1 MSFANL
7 TLNTKTVAALPSQFN
22 KPTEIQQAVI
32 PTIVSG
38 RDVLALAQT
47 GSGKTLAYG
56 LPLLNNIDQG
66 SNKLQALVIVPTREL
81 ASQVTESLKPIATAL
96 SIKTVTLTGGINAD
110 EQQQQLSTAPQ
121 LAIATPGRLLA
132 LIKSGELEL
141 AQCTSLVLD
150 EADRLID
157 MGFWPDIQA
166 ITAALPTK
174 RQSLLFSAT
183 LPPELVSQAETLLS
197 NPEKITTHKENS
209 VVEAIEETLYL
220 VNKGSKA
227 QALIALLNQNPW
239 PQVLVFIGAKDNA
252 DALTKRL
259 NKAKISVSVLH
270 GNKSQE
276 ERAQALDSFK
286 NGDTRVLIATD
297 VMARGI
303 HIDQL
308 PIVINFELPPHSATY
323 VHRVG
328 RTARA
333 GSTGCAIS
341 LVSHS
346 ETDYLTA
353 IRTLTNKALPLQSL
367 EGFPVTDKPASET
380 TTHKRPPKDKMANRR
395 TAKKKSV
402 KQFKSKP
409 NSSRS
414 HSSKSNSTKPT
425 RAK

>member
-1 MSFANL
+1 MSA
-7 TLNTKTVAALPSQFN
+7 
-22 KPTEIQQAVI
+22 
-32 PTIVSG
+32 
-38 RDVLALAQT
+38 
-47 GSGKTLAYG
+47 
-56 LPLLNNIDQG
+56 
-66 SNKLQALVIVPTREL
+66 
-81 ASQVTESLKPIATAL
+81 
-96 SIKTVTLTGGINAD
+96 
-110 EQQQQLSTAPQ
+110 
-121 LAIATPGRLLA
+121 
-132 LIKSGELEL
+132 
-141 AQCTSLVLD
+141 
-150 EADRLID
+150 
-157 MGFWPDIQA
+157 
-166 ITAALPTK
+166 
-174 RQSLLFSAT
+174 
-183 LPPELVSQAETLLS
+183 
-197 NPEKITTHKENS
+197 
-209 VVEAIEETLYL
+209 
-220 VNKGSKA
+220 
-227 QALIALLNQNPW
+227 
-239 PQVLVFIGAKDNA
+239 
-252 DALTKRL
+252 
-259 NKAKISVSVLH
+259 LH

-380 TTHKRPPKDKMANRR
+380 TTRKRPPKDKMANRR

-414 HSSKSNSTKPT
+414 LSSKSNSTKPT

>member
-47 GSGKTLAYG
+47 GSGKTLAFG

-81 ASQVTESLKPIATAL
+81 ASQVTESLQPTATAL
-96 SIKTVTLTGGINAD
+96 SIKTVTLTGGANAN

-166 ITAALPTK
+166 ITAALPTE

-209 VVEAIEETLYL
+209 VVETIEETLYL

-239 PQVLVFIGAKDNA
+239 SQVLVFIGAKDNA

-259 NKAKISVSVLH
+259 NKAKISVSALH

-380 TTHKRPPKDKMANRR
+380 TTRKRPPKDKMANRR

-414 HSSKSNSTKPT
+414 LSSKSNSTKPT

>member
-1 MSFANL
+1 MSFDNL
-7 TLNTKTVAALPSQFN
+7 TLNAKTAAAIPSQFD

-32 PTIVSG
+32 PTIIAG
-38 RDVLALAQT
+38 KDVLALAQT
-47 GSGKTLAYG
+47 GSGKTLAFG
-56 LPLLNNIDQG
+56 LPLLNNINHDV
-66 SNKLQALVIVPTREL
+66 NELQALVIVPTREL
-81 ASQVTESLKPIATAL
+81 ASQVAESLEPIATAL
-96 SIKTVTLTGGINAD
+96 NISTITLTGGINAD
-110 EQQQQLSTAPQ
+110 DQQQQLLTKPQ

-132 LIKSGELEL
+132 VIKSGELEL
-141 AQCTSLVLD
+141 TQCVSLVLD

-166 ITAALPTK
+166 ITEALPAK

-183 LPPELVSQAETLLS
+183 LPPELVNQAETLLS
-197 NPEKITTHKENS
+197 NPEKITTHQENS
-209 VVEAIEETLYL
+209 VVETIEETLYL

-227 QALIALLNQNPW
+227 QALIALLNQNQW

-259 NKAKISVSVLH
+259 NKAKISVSALH
-270 GNKSQE
+270 GNKSQD
-276 ERAQALDSFK
+276 ERAQALESFK
-286 NGDTRVLIATD
+286 NGETRVLIATD

-308 PIVINFELPPHSATY
+308 PVVINFELPSHSATY

-333 GSTGCAIS
+333 GSAGCAIS

-346 ETDYLTA
+346 ENEYLNA
-353 IRTLTNKALPLQSL
+353 IRTLTNKPLPLQSL
-367 EGFPVTDKPASET
+367 EGFPVTDKPASEST
-380 TTHKRPPKDKMANRR
+380 ARKRPPKDKMANRR
-395 TAKKKSV
+395 TAKKKSI

-409 NSSRS
+409 NSS
-414 HSSKSNSTKPT
+414 K
-425 RAK
+425 

>member
-1 MSFANL
+1 MSFVNL

-47 GSGKTLAYG
+47 GSGKTLAFG

-81 ASQVTESLKPIATAL
+81 ASQVTESLQPTATAL
-96 SIKTVTLTGGINAD
+96 SIKTVTLTGGANAN

-166 ITAALPTK
+166 ITAALPTE

-209 VVEAIEETLYL
+209 VVETIEETLYL

-227 QALIALLNQNPW
+227 QALIALINQNPW

-259 NKAKISVSVLH
+259 NKAKISVSALH

-380 TTHKRPPKDKMANRR
+380 TTSKRPPKDKMANRR

-414 HSSKSNSTKPT
+414 LSSKSNSTKPT

>member
-1 MSFANL
+1 MSFDNL
-7 TLNTKTVAALPSQFN
+7 TLNAKTVTAIPSQFD
-22 KPTEIQQAVI
+22 KPTGIQQAVI
-32 PTIVSG
+32 PSIIAG
-38 RDVLALAQT
+38 KDVLALAQT
-47 GSGKTLAYG
+47 GSGKTLAFG
-56 LPLLNNIDQG
+56 LPLLNNINHDVNG
-66 SNKLQALVIVPTREL
+66 LQALIIVPTREL
-81 ASQVTESLKPIATAL
+81 ASQVTESLEPIATAL
-96 SIKTVTLTGGINAD
+96 DIKLVTLTGGVNTD
-110 EQQQQLSTAPQ
+110 DQQQQLLTQPQ

-132 LIKSGELEL
+132 LIKSGELDV
-141 AQCTSLVLD
+141 AQCSSLVLD

-166 ITAALPTK
+166 ITATLPSK

-183 LPPELVSQAETLLS
+183 LPPELVGQAEELLL
-197 NPEKITTHKENS
+197 NPVKVTTHQENS
-209 VVEAIEETLYL
+209 VVATIEETLYL

-227 QALIALLNQNPW
+227 QALIALLNQHTW

-259 NKAKISVSVLH
+259 NKSKINVSALH

-276 ERAQALDSFK
+276 EREQALESFK
-286 NGDTRVLIATD
+286 NGETRVLIATD

-308 PIVINFELPPHSATY
+308 PVVINFDLPTHSATY

-346 ETDYLTA
+346 ETDYLNA
-353 IRTLTNKALPLQSL
+353 IRTLTNKPLVLQAL
-367 EGFPVTDKPASET
+367 EGFPVTDKPASEAT
-380 TTHKRPPKDKMANRR
+380 ARKRPPKDKMANRR
-395 TAKKKSV
+395 TAKKKSA

-409 NSSRS
+409 S
-414 HSSKSNSTKPT
+414 SSK
-425 RAK
+425 

>member
-32 PTIVSG
+32 PAIVSG
-38 RDVLALAQT
+38 KDVLALAQT
-47 GSGKTLAYG
+47 GSGKTLAFG
-56 LPLLNNIDQG
+56 LPLLNNIDQS

-81 ASQVTESLKPIATAL
+81 ASQVTESLQPIATAL
-96 SIKTVTLTGGINAD
+96 RIKTVTLTGGIDAD

-132 LIKSGELEL
+132 LIQSGELEL

-174 RQSLLFSAT
+174 RHSLLFSAT

-209 VVEAIEETLYL
+209 VVETIEETLYL

-259 NKAKISVSVLH
+259 NKAKISVSALH

-297 VMARGI
+297 VIARGI

-308 PIVINFELPPHSATY
+308 PIVINFELPPHSTTY

-333 GSTGCAIS
+333 GGTGCAIS

-353 IRTLTNKALPLQSL
+353 IRTLTNKALPLQPL

-380 TTHKRPPKDKMANRR
+380 TARKRPPKDKMANRR

-402 KQFKSKP
+402 KQFKSKS
-409 NSSRS
+409 NSPR
-414 HSSKSNSTKPT
+414 SNSTKPT
-425 RAK
+425 RSK

>member
-7 TLNTKTVAALPSQFN
+7 TLNTKTIAALPSQFN

-47 GSGKTLAYG
+47 GSGKTLAFG

-66 SNKLQALVIVPTREL
+66 SNKLQALIIVPTREL
-81 ASQVTESLKPIATAL
+81 ASQVTESLQPIVTAL
-96 SIKTVTLTGGINAD
+96 RIKTVTLTGGINAD
-110 EQQQQLSTAPQ
+110 EQQQQLSTSPQ

-183 LPPELVSQAETLLS
+183 LPPALVNQAETLLS

-209 VVEAIEETLYL
+209 VVETIEETLYL

-227 QALIALLNQNPW
+227 QALIALLNHNQW

-259 NKAKISVSVLH
+259 NKAKISVNALH

-346 ETDYLTA
+346 EADYLTA
-353 IRTLTNKALPLQSL
+353 IRTLTNKTLPLQSL
-367 EGFPVTDKPASET
+367 EGFPVTDKPASEST
-380 TTHKRPPKDKMANRR
+380 ARKRPPKDKMANRR

-402 KQFKSKP
+402 KQFKSKS

>member
-1 MSFANL
+1 MSFDNL
-7 TLNTKTVAALPSQFN
+7 TLNAKTAAAIPSQFD

-32 PTIVSG
+32 PTIIAG
-38 RDVLALAQT
+38 KDVLALAQT
-47 GSGKTLAYG
+47 GSGKTLAFG
-56 LPLLNNIDQG
+56 LPLLNNINHDV
-66 SNKLQALVIVPTREL
+66 NELQALVIVPTREL
-81 ASQVTESLKPIATAL
+81 ASQVAESLKPIATAL
-96 SIKTVTLTGGINAD
+96 NISTITLTGGINAD
-110 EQQQQLSTAPQ
+110 DQQQQLLTKPQ
-121 LAIATPGRLLA
+121 LAIATPGRLLGV
-132 LIKSGELEL
+132 IKSGELEL
-141 AQCTSLVLD
+141 TQCVSLVLD

-166 ITAALPTK
+166 ITAALPAK

-183 LPPELVSQAETLLS
+183 LPSELVGQTEELLS
-197 NPEKITTHKENS
+197 NPVKVTTHQENS
-209 VVEAIEETLYL
+209 VVATIEETLYL

-227 QALIALLNQNPW
+227 QALIALLNQHIW

-259 NKAKISVSVLH
+259 SKAKISVSALH

-276 ERAQALDSFK
+276 EREQTLESFK
-286 NGDTRVLIATD
+286 NGETRVLIATD

-308 PIVINFELPPHSATY
+308 PVVINFELPPHSATY

-333 GSTGCAIS
+333 GSAGCAIS

-346 ETDYLTA
+346 ESEHLNA
-353 IRTLTNKALPLQSL
+353 IRTLTNKPLALQSL
-367 EGFPVTDKPASET
+367 EGFPVTDKPASEAT
-380 TTHKRPPKDKMANRR
+380 ARKRPPKDKMANRR
-395 TAKKKSV
+395 TAKKKSI

-409 NSSRS
+409 NSS
-414 HSSKSNSTKPT
+414 K
-425 RAK
+425 

>member
-1 MSFANL
+1 MSFVNL
-7 TLNTKTVAALPSQFN
+7 TLNTKTVAALPPQFN

-47 GSGKTLAYG
+47 GSGKTLAFG

-81 ASQVTESLKPIATAL
+81 ASQVTESLQPTATAL
-96 SIKTVTLTGGINAD
+96 SIKTVTLTGGANAN

-166 ITAALPTK
+166 ITAALPTE

-209 VVEAIEETLYL
+209 VVETIEETLYL

-227 QALIALLNQNPW
+227 QALIALINQNPW

-259 NKAKISVSVLH
+259 NKAKNQRERITWQ
-270 GNKSQE
+270 QE
-276 ERAQALDSFK
+276 
-286 NGDTRVLIATD
+286 
-297 VMARGI
+297 
-303 HIDQL
+303 
-308 PIVINFELPPHSATY
+308 P
-323 VHRVG
+323 
-328 RTARA
+328 
-333 GSTGCAIS
+333 
-341 LVSHS
+341 
-346 ETDYLTA
+346 
-353 IRTLTNKALPLQSL
+353 
-367 EGFPVTDKPASET
+367 
-380 TTHKRPPKDKMANRR
+380 RR
-395 TAKKKSV
+395 TSTSV
-402 KQFKSKP
+402 
-409 NSSRS
+409 R
-414 HSSKSNSTKPT
+414 
-425 RAK
+425 

>member
-1 MSFANL
+1 MSFDNL
-7 TLNTKTVAALPSQFN
+7 TLNAKTVTAIPSQFD

-32 PTIVSG
+32 PSIIAG
-38 RDVLALAQT
+38 KDVLALAQT
-47 GSGKTLAYG
+47 GSGKTLAFG
-56 LPLLNNIDQG
+56 LPLLNNIIHDVNG
-66 SNKLQALVIVPTREL
+66 LQALIIVPTREL
-81 ASQVTESLKPIATAL
+81 ASQVTESLEPVATAL
-96 SIKTVTLTGGINAD
+96 DIKFVTLTGGVNTD
-110 EQQQQLSTAPQ
+110 DQQQQLLTQPQ

-132 LIKSGELEL
+132 LIKSGELDV
-141 AQCTSLVLD
+141 AQCSSLVLD

-166 ITAALPTK
+166 ITTALPSK

-183 LPPELVSQAETLLS
+183 LPPELVGQAEELLS
-197 NPEKITTHKENS
+197 NPVKITTHQENS
-209 VVEAIEETLYL
+209 VVATIEETLYL

-227 QALIALLNQNPW
+227 QALIALLNQHTW

-259 NKAKISVSVLH
+259 NKSKINVSALH

-276 ERAQALDSFK
+276 EREQALESFK
-286 NGDTRVLIATD
+286 NGETRVLIATD

-308 PIVINFELPPHSATY
+308 PVVINFDLPTHSATY

-346 ETDYLTA
+346 ETDYLNA
-353 IRTLTNKALPLQSL
+353 IRTLTNKPLVLQAL
-367 EGFPVTDKPASET
+367 EGFPVTDKPASEAT
-380 TTHKRPPKDKMANRR
+380 ARKRPPKDKMANRR
-395 TAKKKSV
+395 TAKKKSA

-409 NSSRS
+409 S
-414 HSSKSNSTKPT
+414 SSK
-425 RAK
+425 

>member
-1 MSFANL
+1 MSFASL
-7 TLNTKTVAALPSQFN
+7 TLNAKTVSALPSQFN

-32 PTIVSG
+32 PTIIAG
-38 RDVLALAQT
+38 KDVLALAQT
-47 GSGKTLAYG
+47 GSGKTLAFG
-56 LPLLNNIDQG
+56 LPLLNNINQDV
-66 SNKLQALVIVPTREL
+66 NELQALIIVPTREL
-81 ASQVTESLKPIATAL
+81 ASQVTKSLEPIATTL
-96 SIKTVTLTGGINAD
+96 NIKLVTLTGGVNTD
-110 EQQQQLSTAPQ
+110 DQQQQLSTKPQ

-132 LIKSGELEL
+132 LIKSDELDIAL
-141 AQCTSLVLD
+141 CSSLVLD

-157 MGFWPDIQA
+157 MGFWPDVQA
-166 ITAALPTK
+166 ITATLPSK

-183 LPPELVSQAETLLS
+183 LPPELVGQAEELLS
-197 NPEKITTHKENS
+197 NPVKVTTHQENS
-209 VVEAIEETLYL
+209 VVAAIEETLYL

-227 QALIALLNQNPW
+227 QALIALLNQHTW

-259 NKAKISVSVLH
+259 NKVKISVSALH

-276 ERAQALDSFK
+276 EREQALESFK
-286 NGDTRVLIATD
+286 NGETRVLIATD

-308 PIVINFELPPHSATY
+308 PVVINFELPSHSATY

-333 GSTGCAIS
+333 GNTGCAIS

-346 ETDYLTA
+346 ETDYLNA
-353 IRTLTNKALPLQSL
+353 IRTLTNKPLVLQPL
-367 EGFPVTDKPASET
+367 EGFPVTDKPASEAT
-380 TTHKRPPKDKMANRR
+380 ARKRPPKDKMANRR
-395 TAKKKSV
+395 TAKKKSI

-409 NSSRS
+409 NSS
-414 HSSKSNSTKPT
+414 K
-425 RAK
+425 

>member
-47 GSGKTLAYG
+47 GSGKTLAFG

-96 SIKTVTLTGGINAD
+96 SIKTVTLTGGRNAD

-121 LAIATPGRLLA
+121 IAIATPGRLLA

-197 NPEKITTHKENS
+197 NPKKITTHKENS

-259 NKAKISVSVLH
+259 NKAKISVSALH

-308 PIVINFELPPHSATY
+308 PIVINFELPPHAATY

-353 IRTLTNKALPLQSL
+353 IRTLTNKTLPLQSL

-380 TTHKRPPKDKMANRR
+380 TARKRPPKDKMANRR

-409 NSSRS
+409 HNSRPHSSR
-414 HSSKSNSTKPT
+414 SNSTKPT
-425 RAK
+425 

>member
-1 MSFANL
+1 MSFDNL
-7 TLNTKTVAALPSQFN
+7 TLNAKTAAAIPSQFD

-32 PTIVSG
+32 PTIIAG
-38 RDVLALAQT
+38 KDVLALAQT
-47 GSGKTLAYG
+47 GSGKTLAFG
-56 LPLLNNIDQG
+56 LPLLNNINHDV
-66 SNKLQALVIVPTREL
+66 NELQALVIVPTREL
-81 ASQVTESLKPIATAL
+81 ASQVAESLEPIATAL
-96 SIKTVTLTGGINAD
+96 NISMITLTGGINAD
-110 EQQQQLSTAPQ
+110 DQQQQLLTKPQ

-132 LIKSGELEL
+132 VIKSGELEL
-141 AQCTSLVLD
+141 TQCVSLVLD

-166 ITAALPTK
+166 ITEALPAK

-183 LPPELVSQAETLLS
+183 LPPELVNQAETLLS
-197 NPEKITTHKENS
+197 NPKKITTHQENS
-209 VVEAIEETLYL
+209 VVETIEETLYL

-227 QALIALLNQNPW
+227 QALIALLNQNQW

-259 NKAKISVSVLH
+259 NKAKISVSALH
-270 GNKSQE
+270 GNKSQD
-276 ERAQALDSFK
+276 ERAQALESFK
-286 NGDTRVLIATD
+286 NGETRVLIATD

-308 PIVINFELPPHSATY
+308 PVVINFELPSHSATY

-333 GSTGCAIS
+333 GSAGCAIS

-346 ETDYLTA
+346 ENEHLNA
-353 IRTLTNKALPLQSL
+353 IRTLTNKPLPLQSL
-367 EGFPVTDKPASET
+367 EGFPVTDKPASEST
-380 TTHKRPPKDKMANRR
+380 ARKRPPKDKMANRR
-395 TAKKKSV
+395 TAKKKSI

-409 NSSRS
+409 NSS
-414 HSSKSNSTKPT
+414 K
-425 RAK
+425 

>member
-32 PTIVSG
+32 PAIVSG
-38 RDVLALAQT
+38 KDVLALAQT
-47 GSGKTLAYG
+47 GSGKTLAFG
-56 LPLLNNIDQG
+56 LPLLNNIDQS

-81 ASQVTESLKPIATAL
+81 ASQVTESLQPIATAL
-96 SIKTVTLTGGINAD
+96 RIKTVTLTGGIDAD

-132 LIKSGELEL
+132 LIQSGELEL

-174 RQSLLFSAT
+174 RHSLLFSAT

-209 VVEAIEETLYL
+209 VVETIEETLYP

-259 NKAKISVSVLH
+259 NKAKISVSALH

-333 GSTGCAIS
+333 GGTGCAIS

-353 IRTLTNKALPLQSL
+353 IRTLTNKALPLQPL

-380 TTHKRPPKDKMANRR
+380 TARKRPPKDKMANRR

-402 KQFKSKP
+402 KQFKSKS
-409 NSSRS
+409 NSPR
-414 HSSKSNSTKPT
+414 SNSTKPT
-425 RAK
+425 RSK

>member
-1 MSFANL
+1 MSFDNL
-7 TLNTKTVAALPSQFN
+7 TLNPKTVAAIPSLFA

-32 PTIVSG
+32 PTIIAG
-38 RDVLALAQT
+38 KDVLALAQT
-47 GSGKTLAYG
+47 GSGKTLAFG
-56 LPLLNNIDQG
+56 LPLLNNIKHDV
-66 SNKLQALVIVPTREL
+66 NELQALVIVPTREL
-81 ASQVTESLKPIATAL
+81 ASQVAESLEPIATAL
-96 SIKTVTLTGGINAD
+96 DIKMVTLTGGVNTD
-110 EQQQQLSTAPQ
+110 EQQQQLASKPR

-132 LIKSGELEL
+132 VIKSGELEL
-141 AQCTSLVLD
+141 TQCLSLVLD

-166 ITAALPTK
+166 ITEALPAK

-183 LPPELVSQAETLLS
+183 LPPELVNQAETLLS
-197 NPEKITTHKENS
+197 NPEKITTHQENS
-209 VVEAIEETLYL
+209 VVETIEETLYL

-227 QALIALLNQNPW
+227 QALIALLNQNQW

-259 NKAKISVSVLH
+259 NKAKISVSALH

-276 ERAQALDSFK
+276 ERAQTLESFK
-286 NGDTRVLIATD
+286 NGETRVLIATD

-308 PIVINFELPPHSATY
+308 PVVINFELPSHSATY

-333 GSTGCAIS
+333 GSAGCAIS

-346 ETDYLTA
+346 ENEHLNA
-353 IRTLTNKALPLQSL
+353 IRTLTNKPLPLQSL
-367 EGFPVTDKPASET
+367 EGFPVTDKPASEST
-380 TTHKRPPKDKMANRR
+380 ARKRPPKDKMANRR
-395 TAKKKSV
+395 TAKKKSI

-409 NSSRS
+409 S
-414 HSSKSNSTKPT
+414 SSK
-425 RAK
+425 

>member
-1 MSFANL
+1 MSFDNL
-7 TLNTKTVAALPSQFN
+7 TLNAKTVTAIPSQFD

-32 PTIVSG
+32 PSIIAG
-38 RDVLALAQT
+38 KDVLALAQT
-47 GSGKTLAYG
+47 GSGKTLAFG
-56 LPLLNNIDQG
+56 LPLLNNINHDVNG
-66 SNKLQALVIVPTREL
+66 LQALIIVPTREL
-81 ASQVTESLKPIATAL
+81 ASQVTKSLEPIATAL
-96 SIKTVTLTGGINAD
+96 DIKFVTLTGGVNTD
-110 EQQQQLSTAPQ
+110 DQQQQLLTQPQ

-132 LIKSGELEL
+132 LIKSSELDVT
-141 AQCTSLVLD
+141 QCVSLVLD

-166 ITAALPTK
+166 ITAALPSK

-183 LPPELVSQAETLLS
+183 LPSELVSQAELLLS
-197 NPEKITTHKENS
+197 NPVKVSTHQENS
-209 VVEAIEETLYL
+209 VVATIEETLYL

-227 QALIALLNQNPW
+227 QALIALLNQHTW

-259 NKAKISVSVLH
+259 NKAKISVSALH

-276 ERAQALDSFK
+276 EREQALESFK
-286 NGDTRVLIATD
+286 NGETRVLIATD
-297 VMARGI
+297 VIARGI

-308 PIVINFELPPHSATY
+308 PVVINFDLPTHSATY

-346 ETDYLTA
+346 ETDYLNA
-353 IRTLTNKALPLQSL
+353 IRTLTNKPLVLQAL
-367 EGFPVTDKPASET
+367 EGFPVTDKPASEAT
-380 TTHKRPPKDKMANRR
+380 ARKRPPKDKMANRR
-395 TAKKKSV
+395 TAKKKSA

-409 NSSRS
+409 S
-414 HSSKSNSTKPT
+414 SSK
-425 RAK
+425 

>member
-1 MSFANL
+1 MSFDNL
-7 TLNTKTVAALPSQFN
+7 TLNAKTVAAIPSQFD

-32 PTIVSG
+32 PTIIAG
-38 RDVLALAQT
+38 KDVLALAQT
-47 GSGKTLAYG
+47 GSGKTLAFG
-56 LPLLNNIDQG
+56 LPLLNNINHDV
-66 SNKLQALVIVPTREL
+66 NELQALIIVPTREL
-81 ASQVTESLKPIATAL
+81 ASQVAESLEPIATAL
-96 SIKTVTLTGGINAD
+96 NISTMTLMGGVNTD
-110 EQQQQLSTAPQ
+110 DQQQQLLTKPQ

-132 LIKSGELEL
+132 VIKSGELEL
-141 AQCTSLVLD
+141 TQCVSLVLD

-166 ITAALPTK
+166 ITEALPTK

-183 LPPELVSQAETLLS
+183 LPPELVNQAETLLS
-197 NPEKITTHKENS
+197 NPEKITTHQENS
-209 VVEAIEETLYL
+209 VVETIEETLYL

-227 QALIALLNQNPW
+227 QALIALLNQNQW

-259 NKAKISVSVLH
+259 NKAKISVSALH

-276 ERAQALDSFK
+276 ERAQALESFK
-286 NGDTRVLIATD
+286 NGETRVLIATD

-308 PIVINFELPPHSATY
+308 PVVLNFELPPHSATY

-346 ETDYLTA
+346 ENEQLNA
-353 IRTLTNKALPLQSL
+353 IRTLTNKPLPLQSL

-380 TTHKRPPKDKMANRR
+380 TARKRPPKDKMANRR
-395 TAKKKSV
+395 TAKKKSI
-402 KQFKSKP
+402 KQFKGKP
-409 NSSRS
+409 NSS
-414 HSSKSNSTKPT
+414 K
-425 RAK
+425 

>member
-1 MSFANL
+1 MSFDNL
-7 TLNTKTVAALPSQFN
+7 TLNAKTAAAIPSQFD

-32 PTIVSG
+32 PTIIAG
-38 RDVLALAQT
+38 KDVLALAQT
-47 GSGKTLAYG
+47 GSGKTLAFG
-56 LPLLNNIDQG
+56 LPLLNNINHDV
-66 SNKLQALVIVPTREL
+66 NELQALVIVPTREL
-81 ASQVTESLKPIATAL
+81 ASQVAESLEPIATAL
-96 SIKTVTLTGGINAD
+96 NISTITLTGGVNAD
-110 EQQQQLSTAPQ
+110 DQHQQLLTKPQ

-132 LIKSGELEL
+132 VIKSGELEL
-141 AQCTSLVLD
+141 TQCMSLVLD

-166 ITAALPTK
+166 ITEALPAK

-183 LPPELVSQAETLLS
+183 LPPELVNQAETLLS
-197 NPEKITTHKENS
+197 NPEKITTHQENS
-209 VVEAIEETLYL
+209 VVETIEETLYL

-227 QALIALLNQNPW
+227 QALIALLNQNQW

-259 NKAKISVSVLH
+259 NKAKISVSALH

-276 ERAQALDSFK
+276 ERAQALESFK
-286 NGDTRVLIATD
+286 NGETRVLIATD

-308 PIVINFELPPHSATY
+308 PVVINFELPSHSATY

-333 GSTGCAIS
+333 GSAGCAIS
-341 LVSHS
+341 LVSHN
-346 ETDYLTA
+346 ENEHLNA
-353 IRTLTNKALPLQSL
+353 IRTLTNKPLPLQSL
-367 EGFPVTDKPASET
+367 EGFPVTDKPASEST
-380 TTHKRPPKDKMANRR
+380 ARKRPPKDKMANRR
-395 TAKKKSV
+395 TAKKKSI

-409 NSSRS
+409 NSS
-414 HSSKSNSTKPT
+414 K
-425 RAK
+425 

>member
-1 MSFANL
+1 MSFDNL
-7 TLNTKTVAALPSQFN
+7 TLNAKTVAAIPSQFD

-32 PTIVSG
+32 PTIIAEK
-38 RDVLALAQT
+38 DVLALAQT
-47 GSGKTLAYG
+47 GSGKTLAFG
-56 LPLLNNIDQG
+56 LPLLNNINHDV
-66 SNKLQALVIVPTREL
+66 NELQALVIVPTREL
-81 ASQVTESLKPIATAL
+81 ASQVAESLEPIATAL
-96 SIKTVTLTGGINAD
+96 NISTITLTGGVNAD
-110 EQQQQLSTAPQ
+110 DQQQQLLTKPQ

-132 LIKSGELEL
+132 VIKSGELEL
-141 AQCTSLVLD
+141 TQCVSLVLD

-166 ITAALPTK
+166 ITEALPAK

-183 LPPELVSQAETLLS
+183 LPPELVNQAETLLS
-197 NPEKITTHKENS
+197 NPEKITTHQENS
-209 VVEAIEETLYL
+209 VVETIEETLYL

-227 QALIALLNQNPW
+227 QALIALLNQNQW

-259 NKAKISVSVLH
+259 NKAKISVSALH

-276 ERAQALDSFK
+276 EREQTLESFK
-286 NGDTRVLIATD
+286 NGETRVLIATD

-308 PIVINFELPPHSATY
+308 PVVINFELPPHSATY

-333 GSTGCAIS
+333 GSAGCAIS

-346 ETDYLTA
+346 ESEHLNA
-353 IRTLTNKALPLQSL
+353 IRTLTNKPLALQSL
-367 EGFPVTDKPASET
+367 EGFPVTDKPASEAT
-380 TTHKRPPKDKMANRR
+380 ARKRPPKDKMANRR
-395 TAKKKSV
+395 TAKKKSI

-409 NSSRS
+409 NSS
-414 HSSKSNSTKPT
+414 K
-425 RAK
+425 

>member
-1 MSFANL
+1 L
-7 TLNTKTVAALPSQFN
+7 
-22 KPTEIQQAVI
+22 
-32 PTIVSG
+32 
-38 RDVLALAQT
+38 
-47 GSGKTLAYG
+47 
-56 LPLLNNIDQG
+56 
-66 SNKLQALVIVPTREL
+66 
-81 ASQVTESLKPIATAL
+81 
-96 SIKTVTLTGGINAD
+96 VTLTGGVNTD
-110 EQQQQLSTAPQ
+110 DQQQQLLTQPQ

-132 LIKSGELEL
+132 LIKSSELDVT
-141 AQCTSLVLD
+141 QCESLVLD

-166 ITAALPTK
+166 ITAALPSK

-183 LPPELVSQAETLLS
+183 LPPELVSQAELLLS
-197 NPEKITTHKENS
+197 NPVKVTTHQENS
-209 VVEAIEETLYL
+209 VVATIEETLYL

-227 QALIALLNQNPW
+227 QALIALLHQSPW

-259 NKAKISVSVLH
+259 NKSKINVSALH

-276 ERAQALDSFK
+276 EREQALESFK
-286 NGDTRVLIATD
+286 NGETRVLIATD

-303 HIDQL
+303 HIAQL
-308 PIVINFELPPHSATY
+308 PVVINFDLPTHSATY

-346 ETDYLTA
+346 ETDYLNA
-353 IRTLTNKALPLQSL
+353 IRTLTNKPLVLQAL
-367 EGFPVTDKPASET
+367 EGFPVTDKPASEAT
-380 TTHKRPPKDKMANRR
+380 ARKRPPKDKMANRR
-395 TAKKKSV
+395 TAKKKSA

-409 NSSRS
+409 S
-414 HSSKSNSTKPT
+414 SSK
-425 RAK
+425 

>member
-47 GSGKTLAYG
+47 GSGKTLAFG

-81 ASQVTESLKPIATAL
+81 ASQVTESLQPTATAL
-96 SIKTVTLTGGINAD
+96 SIKTVTLTGGANAN

-166 ITAALPTK
+166 ITAALPTE

-209 VVEAIEETLYL
+209 VVETIEETLYL

-259 NKAKISVSVLH
+259 NKAKISVSALH

-380 TTHKRPPKDKMANRR
+380 TARKRPPKDKMANRR

-402 KQFKSKP
+402 KQFKSKS

-414 HSSKSNSTKPT
+414 NSSKSNSTKPT
-425 RAK
+425 RSK

>member
-1 MSFANL
+1 MSFDSL
-7 TLNTKTVAALPSQFN
+7 TLNAKTVSALPAQFN

-32 PTIVSG
+32 PTIIAG
-38 RDVLALAQT
+38 KDVLALAQT
-47 GSGKTLAYG
+47 GSGKTLAFG
-56 LPLLNNIDQG
+56 LPLLNNINHDV
-66 SNKLQALVIVPTREL
+66 NELQALVIVPTREL
-81 ASQVTESLKPIATAL
+81 ASQVAESLEPIATAL
-96 SIKTVTLTGGINAD
+96 NISTITLTGGVNTD
-110 EQQQQLSTAPQ
+110 DQQQQLLTKPQ
-121 LAIATPGRLLA
+121 IAIATPGRLLA
-132 LIKSGELEL
+132 VIKSGELEL
-141 AQCTSLVLD
+141 TQCVSLVLD
-150 EADRLID
+150 EADRLMD

-166 ITAALPTK
+166 ITVALPAK

-183 LPPELVSQAETLLS
+183 LPPELVNQAETLLS
-197 NPEKITTHKENS
+197 SPEKITTHQENS
-209 VVEAIEETLYL
+209 VVETIEETLYL

-227 QALIALLNQNPW
+227 QALIALLNQKQW
-239 PQVLVFIGAKDNA
+239 SQVLVFIGAKDNA

-259 NKAKISVSVLH
+259 NKAKISVSALH

-276 ERAQALDSFK
+276 ERTLALESFK
-286 NGDTRVLIATD
+286 NGETRVLIATD

-308 PIVINFELPPHSATY
+308 PVVINFELPSHSATY

-346 ETDYLTA
+346 ENEHLNA
-353 IRTLTNKALPLQSL
+353 IRTLTNKPLPLQSL

-380 TTHKRPPKDKMANRR
+380 TARKRPPKDKMANRR
-395 TAKKKSV
+395 TAKKKSI

-409 NSSRS
+409 NSS
-414 HSSKSNSTKPT
+414 K
-425 RAK
+425 

>member
-1 MSFANL
+1 MSFDSL
-7 TLNTKTVAALPSQFN
+7 TLNAKTVSALPSQFN

-32 PTIVSG
+32 PTIITG
-38 RDVLALAQT
+38 KDVLALAQT
-47 GSGKTLAYG
+47 GSGKTLAFG
-56 LPLLNNIDQG
+56 LPLLNNINHDV
-66 SNKLQALVIVPTREL
+66 NELQALIIVPTREL
-81 ASQVTESLKPIATAL
+81 ASQVTESLEPIATAL
-96 SIKTVTLTGGINAD
+96 NIKCVTLTGGVNSD
-110 EQQQQLSTAPQ
+110 DQLQQLSTKPQ
-121 LAIATPGRLLA
+121 LAVATPGRLLA
-132 LIKSGELEL
+132 LIKSGELDVT
-141 AQCTSLVLD
+141 QCQSLVLD

-166 ITAALPTK
+166 ITAALPAK

-183 LPPELVSQAETLLS
+183 LPPELVNQAETLLS
-197 NPEKITTHKENS
+197 NPEKITTHQENS
-209 VVEAIEETLYL
+209 VVATIEETLYL

-227 QALIALLNQNPW
+227 QALIALLNQYTW

-259 NKAKISVSVLH
+259 NKVKISVSALH
-270 GNKSQE
+270 GNKNQE
-276 ERAQALDSFK
+276 EREQALESFK
-286 NGDTRVLIATD
+286 NGETRVLIATD

-308 PIVINFELPPHSATY
+308 PVVINFELPSHSATY

-346 ETDYLTA
+346 ETDYLNA
-353 IRTLTNKALPLQSL
+353 IRTLTNKPLVLQPL

-380 TTHKRPPKDKMANRR
+380 TARKRPPKDKMANRR
-395 TAKKKSV
+395 TAKKKSI
-402 KQFKSKP
+402 KQFKGKP
-409 NSSRS
+409 S
-414 HSSKSNSTKPT
+414 SSK
-425 RAK
+425 

>member
-1 MSFANL
+1 MSFDNL
-7 TLNTKTVAALPSQFN
+7 TLNAKTVAAIPSQFD

-32 PTIVSG
+32 PTIIAG
-38 RDVLALAQT
+38 KDVLALAQT
-47 GSGKTLAYG
+47 GSGKTLAFG
-56 LPLLNNIDQG
+56 LPLLNNINHDV
-66 SNKLQALVIVPTREL
+66 NELQALVIVPTREL
-81 ASQVTESLKPIATAL
+81 ASQVAESLEPIATAINI
-96 SIKTVTLTGGINAD
+96 STMTLMGGVNTD
-110 EQQQQLSTAPQ
+110 DQQQQLLTKPQ

-132 LIKSGELEL
+132 VIKSGELEL
-141 AQCTSLVLD
+141 TQCVSLVLD

-166 ITAALPTK
+166 ITEALPTK

-183 LPPELVSQAETLLS
+183 LPPELVNQAETLLS
-197 NPEKITTHKENS
+197 NPEKITTHQENS
-209 VVEAIEETLYL
+209 VVSAIDETLYL

-227 QALIALLNQNPW
+227 QALLALLNQNDW
-239 PQVLVFIGAKDNA
+239 SQVLVFIGAKDNA

-259 NKAKISVSVLH
+259 NKAKISVSALH

-276 ERAQALDSFK
+276 ERAQALESFK
-286 NGDTRVLIATD
+286 NGETRVLIATD

-308 PIVINFELPPHSATY
+308 PVVINFELPSHSATY

-333 GSTGCAIS
+333 GSAGCAIS

-346 ETDYLTA
+346 ENEHLNA
-353 IRTLTNKALPLQSL
+353 IRILTNKPLPLQSL

-380 TTHKRPPKDKMANRR
+380 TVRKRPPKDKMANRR
-395 TAKKKSV
+395 TAKKKNV

-409 NSSRS
+409 NSS
-414 HSSKSNSTKPT
+414 K
-425 RAK
+425 